1 MANRTDAVLVPD
13 VLRDDREGS
22 PFRVVIQRP
31 RESGT
36 ASGLGRDQVGTKSG
50 PGRDQVGAR
59 PGPSSEQVDARPSLP
74 QEQLA
79 LLRRMT
85 GEHATPELM
94 AFTGRSNRSK
104 FREQVLAPLLALGL
118 VETTIPDKPTSSKQR
133 YRLTAAGRALQAEQG
148 AAQD

>member
-13 VLRDDREGS
+13 VLRDDREGNQ
-22 PFRVVIQRP
+22 FRVVIQRP
-31 RESGT
+31 QESGT
-36 ASGLGRDQVGTKSG
+36 ASG
-50 PGRDQVGAR
+50 PGRDQVGAK
-59 PGPSSEQVDARPSLP
+59 PGTSSEQVDARPSLP

-94 AFTGRSNRSK
+94 ALTGRSNRSK
-104 FREQVLAPLLALGL
+104 FREQVLNPLLALGL

>member
-1 MANRTDAVLVPD
+1 MANRTDAVLVPH
-13 VLRDDREGS
+13 VLRDNREGN

-31 RESGT
+31 QESGT
-36 ASGLGRDQVGTKSG
+36 ASG

-94 AFTGRSNRSK
+94 AFIGRSNRSK
-104 FREQVLAPLLALGL
+104 FRQQVLAPLLALGL